1 MKKILFLILL
11 AIPFISVKSQDFA
24 EKKLIEMK
32 KIITFTSIQEKKIR
46 EIYTE
51 NLRTNDSIIYNV
63 KDPVLASELKYKSNK
78 KLNDNLMSVL
88 DESQRIKYIRVIS
101 TPEVNE
107 KVKAKVALLQ
117 EKNTYTQSQ
126 VDSISYSMFEYL
138 MLEKYVY
145 AKDKYDVAK
154 QKENIRRLKRIE
166 PGSIK
171 ESNTVEKI
179 KAQGKLSKNKINW

>member
-32 KIITFTSIQEKKIR
+32 KIITLTSIQEKKLR
-46 EIYTE
+46 DIYNS
-51 NLRTNDSIIYNV
+51 NLHTNDSIIYNV
-63 KDPVLASELKYKSNK
+63 KDPIQASELKFKSNK

-88 DESQRIKYIRVIS
+88 DENQRIKYIRVIS

-107 KVKAKVALLQ
+107 KVNAKVALLQ

-126 VDSISYSMFEYL
+126 IDSISSSMFEYL

-166 PGSIK
+166 PSSIK
-171 ESNTVEKI
+171 ESNTIEKI

>member
-1 MKKILFLILL
+1 
-11 AIPFISVKSQDFA
+11 
-24 EKKLIEMK
+24 MK
-32 KIITFTSIQEKKIR
+32 KIITLTSIQEKKLR
-46 EIYTE
+46 DIYNS
-51 NLRTNDSIIYNV
+51 NLHTNDSIIYNV
-63 KDPVLASELKYKSNK
+63 KDPIQASELKFKSNK

-88 DESQRIKYIRVIS
+88 DENQRIKYIRVIS

-107 KVKAKVALLQ
+107 KVNAKVALLQ

-126 VDSISYSMFEYL
+126 IDSISSSMFEYL

-166 PGSIK
+166 PSSIK
-171 ESNTVEKI
+171 ESNTIEKI

>member
-1 MKKILFLILL
+1 
-11 AIPFISVKSQDFA
+11 
-24 EKKLIEMK
+24 
-32 KIITFTSIQEKKIR
+32 
-46 EIYTE
+46 
-51 NLRTNDSIIYNV
+51 
-63 KDPVLASELKYKSNK
+63 
-78 KLNDNLMSVL
+78 MSVL
-88 DESQRIKYIRVIS
+88 DENQRIKYIRVIS

-107 KVKAKVALLQ
+107 KVNAKVALLQ

-126 VDSISYSMFEYL
+126 IDSISSSMFEYL

-166 PGSIK
+166 PSSIK
-171 ESNTVEKI
+171 ESNTIEKI